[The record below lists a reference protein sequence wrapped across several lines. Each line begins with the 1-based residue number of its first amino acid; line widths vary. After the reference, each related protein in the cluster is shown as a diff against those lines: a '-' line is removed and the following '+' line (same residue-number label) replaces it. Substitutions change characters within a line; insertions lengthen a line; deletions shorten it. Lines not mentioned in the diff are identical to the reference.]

1 MNIPRRRFLHLA
13 GATAVIPALS
23 RSATAQDYPTRAV
36 HILVGF
42 PPGGGADLSARL
54 IGQWLSERLGQPF
67 VIENRP
73 GAATNIATEAVV
85 RASADGY
92 TLLLAFTS
100 NAINASLYGRLDFN
114 FIEDTAPVAMIMRT
128 PEVMLVSPSFPA
140 KTVREFIA
148 YAKANPGTL
157 NMASGG
163 KGALGDVTGE
173 LFKAM
178 SGVDMVHVP
187 YRGDA
192 AAIVDLLAGRV
203 QVHFSGIASSIEFIK
218 SGKLRALTVTTT
230 MRSQALPDVPAMDE
244 FVPGFEFERMVWR
257 LCAKQHT
264 DADRRQVEQGHK
276 RSARRPQDRRADCRA
291 GRYTSSGIARGLR
304 EGHRRGHGK
313 VGESGEVREHQAR
326 VT

>member
-42 PPGGGADLSARL
+42 PPGGGADLCARL

-100 NAINASLYGRLDFN
+100 NAINASLYGKLDFN

-148 YAKANPGTL
+148 YGRANPGTL

-163 KGALGDVTGE
+163 KGALGHVTGE

-178 SGVDMVHVP
+178 TGVDMVHVP

-244 FVPGFEFERMVWR
+244 FVPGLEASAWFGV
-257 LCAKQHT
+257 CAPNNTPAQIVAKLNKGINEALV
-264 DADRRQVEQGHK
+264 DPKIVGRIADLGGTPLPG
-276 RSARRPQDRRADCRA
+276 SPADC
-291 GRYTSSGIARGLR
+291 GKLIA
-304 EGHRRGHGK
+304 EDTEKWAK
-313 VGESGEVREHQAR
+313 VVKFANIKPE
-326 VT
+326 

>member
-1 MNIPRRRFLHLA
+1 MNIPRRRFLHLV

-100 NAINASLYGRLDFN
+100 NAINASLYGKLDFN

-163 KGALGDVTGE
+163 KGALGHVTGE

-178 SGVDMVHVP
+178 TGVDMVHVP

-244 FVPGFEFERMVWR
+244 FVPGFESSAWFGI
-257 LCAKQHT
+257 CAPNNTPTQIVDKLNKGINEALV
-264 DADRRQVEQGHK
+264 DPKIVGRIADLGGTPLPGSPANCGK
-276 RSARRPQDRRADCRA
+276 L
-291 GRYTSSGIARGLR
+291 IA
-304 EGHRRGHGK
+304 EDTEK
-313 VGESGEVREHQAR
+313 WAR
-326 VT
+326 VVKFANIKPE

>member
-23 RSATAQDYPTRAV
+23 RSATAQDYPTRAYNSRR
-36 HILVGF
+36 ISTGRRSRSLRA
-42 PPGGGADLSARL
+42 ADRSMA
-54 IGQWLSERLGQPF
+54 IERLGQPF

-100 NAINASLYGRLDFN
+100 NAINASLYGKLDFN

-163 KGALGDVTGE
+163 KGALGHVTGA
-173 LFKAM
+173 LFEAM

-230 MRSQALPDVPAMDE
+230 MRSRALPDVPAMDE
-244 FVPGFEFERMVWR
+244 FVPGFSRAHGLVFV
-257 LCAKQHT
+257 
-264 DADRRQVEQGHK
+264 RQ
-276 RSARRPQDRRADCRA
+276 
-291 GRYTSSGIARGLR
+291 TT
-304 EGHRRGHGK
+304 HRRR
-313 VGESGEVREHQAR
+313 SS
-326 VT
+326 TS

>member
-1 MNIPRRRFLHLA
+1 MDIPRRRFLHLA

-163 KGALGDVTGE
+163 KGALGHVTGE

-178 SGVDMVHVP
+178 TGVDMVHVP

-218 SGKLRALTVTTT
+218 SGKLRALAVTTT
-230 MRSQALPDVPAMDE
+230 MRSQALPDIPAMDE
-244 FVPGFEFERMVWR
+244 FVPGFESSAWFGV
-257 LCAKQHT
+257 CAPHNTPTQIVDKLNT
-264 DADRRQVEQGHK
+264 GINEALVDPKIVGRIADLGGTPLPG
-276 RSARRPQDRRADCRA
+276 SPADC
-291 GRYTSSGIARGLR
+291 GKLIA
-304 EGHRRGHGK
+304 EDTEKWAK
-313 VGESGEVREHQAR
+313 VVKLANIKPE
-326 VT
+326 

>member
-1 MNIPRRRFLHLA
+1 MDIPRRRFLHLA

-100 NAINASLYGRLDFN
+100 NAINASLYGKLDFN

-163 KGALGDVTGE
+163 KGALGHVTGE

-178 SGVDMVHVP
+178 TGVDMVHVP

-218 SGKLRALTVTTT
+218 SGKLRALAVTTT
-230 MRSQALPDVPAMDE
+230 MRSQALPDIPTMDE
-244 FVPGFEFERMVWR
+244 FVTGFESSAWFGV
-257 LCAKQHT
+257 CAPHNTPTQIVDKLNT
-264 DADRRQVEQGHK
+264 GINEALVDPKIVGRIAELGGTPLPG
-276 RSARRPQDRRADCRA
+276 SPADC
-291 GRYTSSGIARGLR
+291 GKLIA
-304 EGHRRGHGK
+304 EDSEKWAK
-313 VGESGEVREHQAR
+313 VVKFANIKPE
-326 VT
+326 

>member
-100 NAINASLYGRLDFN
+100 NAINASLYGKLDFN

-148 YAKANPGTL
+148 YAKANPGIL

-163 KGALGDVTGE
+163 KGALGHVTGE

-230 MRSQALPDVPAMDE
+230 MRSQVHQRAE
-244 FVPGFEFERMVWR
+244 
-257 LCAKQHT
+257 LC
-264 DADRRQVEQGHK
+264 G
-276 RSARRPQDRRADCRA
+276 RSAMTP
-291 GRYTSSGIARGLR
+291 
-304 EGHRRGHGK
+304 
-313 VGESGEVREHQAR
+313 
-326 VT
+326 